1 MPRFRASELW
11 ARGRTVTVAGMGESL
26 LQQQLDEV
34 RAVLKLARDLFGAQ
48 PVSPPESIGPVS
60 EPRAKLIGP

>member
-1 MPRFRASELW
+1 MPRFRAGELW
-11 ARGRTVTVAGMGESL
+11 THGRTVSVAGMGESL

-34 RAVLKLARDLFGAQ
+34 RALLRLARELFGVQ

-60 EPRAKLIGP
+60 EPREKLIGP

>member
-1 MPRFRASELW
+1 
-11 ARGRTVTVAGMGESL
+11 MGESL

-34 RAVLKLARDLFGAQ
+34 RALLRLARELFGVQ

-60 EPRAKLIGP
+60 EPREKLIGP

>member
-1 MPRFRASELW
+1 MTRSRAGELW
-11 ARGRTVTVAGMGESL
+11 TRGRTVSVAGMGESL

-34 RAVLKLARDLFGAQ
+34 RALLRLARDLFGAQ

-60 EPRAKLIGP
+60 EPHEKLIGP

>member
-1 MPRFRASELW
+1 MPRFRTGELW
-11 ARGRTVTVAGMGESL
+11 TRGRAVSVAGMGESL

-34 RAVLKLARDLFGAQ
+34 RALLRLARDLFGAQ

-60 EPRAKLIGP
+60 EPREKLIDP

>member
-1 MPRFRASELW
+1 MSES
-11 ARGRTVTVAGMGESL
+11 V

-34 RAVLKLARDLFGAQ
+34 RALLRLARDLFGAQ

-60 EPRAKLIGP
+60 ETREKLAGP

>member
-1 MPRFRASELW
+1 
-11 ARGRTVTVAGMGESL
+11 MGESL

-34 RAVLKLARDLFGAQ
+34 RALLRLARDLFGAQ

-60 EPRAKLIGP
+60 ESREKLIGP

>member
-1 MPRFRASELW
+1 MTRSRAGELW
-11 ARGRTVTVAGMGESL
+11 TRGRTVSVAGMGESL

-34 RAVLKLARDLFGAQ
+34 RALLRLARDLFGAQ

-60 EPRAKLIGP
+60 ETREKLIGP